1 MSLPTADTLWPP
13 LDGAVLT
20 DLKDWDAWY
29 SGDPDELQERY
40 YLRGTRGPQDR
51 PSQYRTGVL
60 GRFARWWWG
69 QPTPYGEKRTKL
81 HVPLAGDI
89 ARTSSDLLFSEP
101 PKLTVEKTKNVK
113 AQDRLEDLMING
125 FQATLLEGGEVCAGL
140 GGAYM
145 RVVWNDQ
152 ISKTCWIDIVH
163 ADCAV
168 PTFSYGSLTSVIFW
182 RILSIDGGT
191 VVRHLECREPGS
203 ITHGVYEGS
212 PSQLGK
218 PKALTA
224 YEETKGLKPLITLPT
239 GVMTAEY
246 VPNVRPARSW
256 RHIPSV
262 AYWGQSDFQGVV
274 GLMDAL
280 DETYS
285 SWMRDIRLAKG
296 RVIVPNSYLNP
307 LGPGKGASWDEDK
320 EIYAGLDM
328 LVRPTDSG
336 SGLTLNQFDI
346 RVQEHSDTSK
356 ALVEQIVR
364 QAGYSAATFGE
375 AADGQAVTATEIRSR
390 ERRSMVTRSRK
401 ALYWGSAIRNITEAL
416 LVVEQFLFRTGIDP
430 DLPDIQFQDSIS
442 EDPQTLATT
451 ANLLAMAQA
460 ASIETRV
467 RLVNSD
473 WDDDQVA
480 AEVLRIKDETTPP
493 PMADPTQIGAEDDMP
508 PAAPGAPTQPP
519 GPATPP
525 PDAQDD

>member
-1 MSLPTADTLWPP
+1 MPLPTTDQVWPP
-13 LDGAVLT
+13 VDGAVLS
-20 DLKDWDAWY
+20 DLRDWDAWY
-29 SGDPDELQERY
+29 SGDPDQLAERY

-51 PSQYRTGVL
+51 PSQYRTGLL

-69 QPTPYGEKRTKL
+69 QPTPADEKRTKL

-89 ARTSSDLLFSEP
+89 ARTSADLLFSEP
-101 PKLTVEKTKNVK
+101 PKLTTEATKNVA
-113 AQDRLEDLMING
+113 AQDRLEDLMMNG

-145 RVVWNDQ
+145 RVVWDDKLR
-152 ISKTCWIDIVH
+152 KTCWLDIVH

-168 PTFSYGSLTSVIFW
+168 PTFSSGILSSVVFW
-182 RILSIDGGT
+182 RIIEQDGNT

-203 ITHGVYEGS
+203 ITHAVYEGS
-212 PSQLGK
+212 KDRLGK

-224 YEETKGLKPLITLPT
+224 YTETAKLKALITLPP

-246 VPNVRPARSW
+246 VPNYRPARSW
-256 RHIPSV
+256 RHIPTV
-262 AYWGQSDFQGVV
+262 AYWGQSDFQGVT
-274 GLMDAL
+274 GMMDAL

-285 SWMRDIRLAKG
+285 SWMRDLRLAKA
-296 RVIVPNSYLNP
+296 RVIVPNSYLQSN
-307 LGPGKGASWDEDK
+307 GPGKGAQWDEDR
-320 EIYAGLDM
+320 EIYTGLDM
-328 LVRPTDSG
+328 LVRPTDTG

-346 RVQEHSDTSK
+346 RVTEHADTAK

-375 AADGQAVTATEIRSR
+375 VSDGQAITATEIRSR

-401 ALYWGSAIRNITEAL
+401 ALYWGSAIRNICEAL
-416 LVVEQFLFRTGIDP
+416 LVVEQFLFRTGIEP

-451 ANLLAMAQA
+451 ANLLAAAQA

-467 RLVNSD
+467 RLVNAD
-473 WDDDQVA
+473 WDDAKVA
-480 AEVLRIKDETTPP
+480 AEVKLIKEETAPP
-493 PMADPTQIGAEDDMP
+493 VMADPTLIGAEHDMP
-508 PAAPGAPTQPP
+508 SDPNG
-519 GPATPP
+519 P
-525 PDAQDD
+525 PDPEQAAA